1 MLRRSN
7 LALQEKKRWFSRTG
21 PTPFINN
28 HKRYANDIMY
38 KGEGKTNSGW
48 KQPYYIWSWKQRE
61 LFRNIQEAQFEHMR
75 KVYKRQWFEGYRV
88 NASEYIYKYNIT
100 KAAQLVQWENEM
112 EAQEKKRREA
122 YQKSA
127 GRRALRDKH
136 LDLLREY
143 HEKEFFNWYE
153 RASERLQYM
162 SQTMKFL
169 DKNEIDQH
177 IESELAKYVYEP
189 GRSYPLNFAGQMPF
203 LEDTDGNIVAAG
215 SHHYTRV
222 TNEFPDLKRFD
233 PPAMGEEETAALSRS
248 ISADLRS
255 LDAIVGDDGSV
266 ANNNM
271 SSSSSSAAAAG
282 TAGSLD
288 EDEMEV
294 VTAQVVEQM
303 ATEQQQAMEETT
315 EGLDEDKVTNMGDE
329 DYERKRRMYIDR
341 GRTGSKRGSVRTL
354 KGGAKQAEQLETISE
369 ANVGD
374 VETAN
379 KKMKDALLD
388 EGSRKKKSK
397 KAGLLQQQ
405 QAKQKHID
413 YAKSRLGEKDDELS
427 ELVKKSVDQATAERD
442 LDPEARTKGTANRP
456 QKLIKPKL
464 SQDLLDKLMKSADG
478 SGMLGGS
485 GKGGPAPG
493 RK

>member
-7 LALQEKKRWFSRTG
+7 FALSSSGREKHRWFSRSG

-48 KQPYYIWSWKQRE
+48 KQPFYIWSWKQRE

-75 KVYKRQWFEGYRV
+75 NVYKRQWYEGYRV

-122 YQKSA
+122 YQRSA

-136 LDLLREY
+136 VDLLREY

-177 IESELAKYVYEP
+177 IEAELAKYVYEP
-189 GRSYPLNFAGQMPF
+189 GRSYPLNFAGQMPL
-203 LEDTDGNIVAAG
+203 LEDNDGNIVAAG
-215 SHHYTRV
+215 NHHYTRAV
-222 TNEFPDLKRFD
+222 NEFPDLKRFD

-255 LDAIVGDDGSV
+255 LDSIVSDDGSV
-266 ANNNM
+266 ASINNNT
-271 SSSSSSAAAAG
+271 SGSSSAN
-282 TAGSLD
+282 LD
-288 EDEMEV
+288 EDEMDV
-294 VTAQVVEQM
+294 VSAQVVEQM
-303 ATEQQQAMEETT
+303 AAEQQQAVEDSK
-315 EGLDEDKVTNMGDE
+315 EGLDEDKVTNLGDE

-341 GRTGSKRGSVRTL
+341 GRVGSKRGSVRVL
-354 KGGAKQAEQLETISE
+354 KGGAKQADQLETISE

-379 KKMKDALLD
+379 KKMKEAVAG
-388 EGSRKKKSK
+388 EEMARRKKSK
-397 KAGLLQQQ
+397 KAAIQQQ
-405 QAKQKHID
+405 EQAKQKHID
-413 YAKSRLGEKDDELS
+413 YAKSLLKDKDDELGD
-427 ELVKKSVDQATAERD
+427 LVKKSVDQATVARD
-442 LDPEARTKGTANRP
+442 VDPESRTKGTIARP

-464 SQDLLDKLMKSADG
+464 SQDLIDKLMKNTDG
-478 SGMLGGS
+478 SGMMGGS
-485 GKGGPAPG
+485 GSSKGP
-493 RK
+493 KKQ